1 METWRDVDR
10 ATCLLAVAVLMFAAN
25 SARASGIGLVWLSP
39 ETERVRVG
47 EVIELEY
54 WWDYTQ
60 EPVIGGGAD
69 LFFDPALMAFSAAD
83 FASAPILDP
92 QFSIVVY
99 PSNTP
104 AGDSAV
110 SVFAGNFMGIT
121 GPLRVA
127 TLYFTALAPGTVE
140 LSMATTRDPNLDQ
153 FCDLFCDI
161 VEPEFIGATVVI
173 APVPLPAVAVPLLVC
188 LLLLSLWSG
197 AGTVADVAA
206 MAPKSGLKSI

>member
-1 METWRDVDR
+1 METLRDVYR
-10 ATCLLAVAVLMFAAN
+10 ATRLIAIAALVLAAT
-25 SARASGIGLVWLSP
+25 STRASAVGTVWLTP

-47 EVIELEY
+47 GVVELEY
-54 WWDYTQ
+54 WWDFAV

-69 LFFDPALMAFSAAD
+69 IFFDPALMAFSAAD

-127 TLYFTALAPGTVE
+127 TLSFIALAPGTVE
-140 LSMATTRDPNLDQ
+140 LSMATTLDRNLDQ
-153 FCDLFCDI
+153 FCDLFCDV

-173 APVPLPAVAVPLLVC
+173 APVPLPATAVPLISS

-197 AGTVADVAA
+197 ARAVADPAA
-206 MAPKSGLKSI
+206 MTPD